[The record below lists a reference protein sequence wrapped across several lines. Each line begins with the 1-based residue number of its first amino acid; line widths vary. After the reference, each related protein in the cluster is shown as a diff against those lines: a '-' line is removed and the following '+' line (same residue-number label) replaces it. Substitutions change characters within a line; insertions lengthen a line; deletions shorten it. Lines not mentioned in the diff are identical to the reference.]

1 MKSITNS
8 IKLFGIYSLV
18 MGVALLVIPHL
29 ILPLFN
35 LSIEGEQWIRM
46 LGFVLICSSYYY
58 IRSANKKNIDF
69 AVYTIHARIAAPF
82 VVLIL
87 FLVGVVEPSLLLFGL
102 VDGLGGLWTLI
113 SYQRQKRT
121 MKYASDKIISTSITH
136 TGLSKS
142 L

>member
-1 MKSITNS
+1 MKATINS
-8 IKLFGIYSLV
+8 IRIFGIYSLV
-18 MGVALLVIPHL
+18 MGLVLLVIPHL

-35 LSIEGEQWIRM
+35 LSVEGEQWIRM

-58 IRSANKKNIDF
+58 IRSANKGNIDF
-69 AVYTIHARIAAPF
+69 AIYTIHTRIAAPF

-87 FLVGVVEPSLLLFGL
+87 FLTGVVKPSFLLFGL

-113 SYQRQKRT
+113 NYQRQKR
-121 MKYASDKIISTSITH
+121 KPQYAPDKIISTNATD